1 MCVVFSCVSA
11 LYVRPRLSEGEWTP
25 GCTPGPSR
33 DPWPAGAELR
43 DRGAKGIHSLSGASS
58 ASGARDKADGKKG
71 AGWLA
76 FASTGS
82 TKGAEGW
89 RFPCRRA
96 TRPPA
101 KWSPWTPCREL
112 SRTMRYQQRMR
123 LPAAMPLRRSSA
135 QGCWRCS
142 PCRAADHRPRRR
154 FPNLFEPKHHLRFVR
169 ARRAA

>member
-1 MCVVFSCVSA
+1 MCVVFSRVCPHCTSA
-11 LYVRPRLSEGEWTP
+11 R
-25 GCTPGPSR
+25 GCRKGSGPLAAPLAPR

-43 DRGAKGIHSLSGASS
+43 DRGAS
-58 ASGARDKADGKKG
+58 SGARDKADGKKRCWV
-71 AGWLA
+71 AGLA

-123 LPAAMPLRRSSA
+123 LPAAMPLRGSSA

-154 FPNLFEPKHHLRFVR
+154 LLNLFEPKHHLRFVR
-169 ARRAA
+169 VRRAA